1 MGKYQVRILLGWQW
15 YTAHVSARQ
24 VARRVGYETNTDVWR
39 NLAAAVILQAVF
51 DASGR
56 NQWVY
61 EADAR
66 DRLIAGAQRWL
77 LSGAGAALLAAL
89 DLDSEAVLDALTHP
103 RRRPTP

>member
-1 MGKYQVRILLGWQW
+1 MRLILFWQR
-15 YTAHVSARQ
+15 YTAHGSARQ
-24 VARRVGYETNTDVWR
+24 AARRIGSETPYDGWR
-39 NLAAAVILQAVF
+39 NLAAVVLQAIF

-77 LSGAGAALLAAL
+77 LSEAGAALLTAL
-89 DLDSEAVLDALTHP
+89 DLDCEAVLDALTHP
-103 RRRPTP
+103 RRRSTP

>member
-1 MGKYQVRILLGWQW
+1 MRIILFW
-15 YTAHVSARQ
+15 YTAHVR
-24 VARRVGYETNTDVWR
+24 ARRVGTETNTDAWR
-39 NLAAAVILQAVF
+39 NLAAAVVHQAIN
-51 DASGR
+51 DATGR

-77 LSGAGAALLAAL
+77 LSEAGAALLTAL
-89 DLDSEAVLDALTHP
+89 DLDCEAVLDALTHP